1 VSHDPAQPPVAWD
14 RWWLRAGDYLVEI
27 RGDHK
32 GLRPNLWE
40 KLEAQYRII
49 PTGVWDAMAE
59 GDRVAGQSIEEAAGS
74 WQQTAQEQRDSGQ
87 PLVPPAASA
96 GQAPT

>member
-1 VSHDPAQPPVAWD
+1 LANLAI
-14 RWWLRAGDYLVEI
+14 AGELPEDSANSQVVEPL
-27 RGDHK
+27 G
-32 GLRPNLWE
+32 GSFL
-40 KLEAQYRII
+40 
-49 PTGVWDAMAE
+49 
-59 GDRVAGQSIEEAAGS
+59 SIEEAAGS